1 MRHIFLKHHLRSLV
15 TGNLHTIFLNS
26 VWKTECV
33 RDFSIN
39 SRYKKQ
45 SGIYSLDVTL
55 LEFFN
60 ILILFRG
67 SRMECFV
74 VQSVVE
80 NEVQMVYHIL

>member
-1 MRHIFLKHHLRSLV
+1 M
-15 TGNLHTIFLNS
+15 
-26 VWKTECV
+26 

-45 SGIYSLDVTL
+45 SGVYSLDVKL

-60 ILILFRG
+60 ILMLCRG
-67 SRMECFV
+67 SRVECFV

-80 NEVQMVYHIL
+80 NQVQMTYHILLQC